1 MGAAYSARTRLA
13 KAAAA
18 GFTLLA
24 LSCGAATARPVRL
37 LAFGDSLT
45 AGYGLP
51 HEDGFETQLG
61 AALRKAGHDVT
72 VLDGGVSGD
81 TSAGGVARLDWSLAD
96 NPDCA
101 LVELGANDGLRGLDP
116 SAMQA
121 NLATILDRLAAHRI
135 PALLSGMYAPPN
147 LGQTYDDAFRAVFD
161 TLSRRPGLLYDP
173 FFLQGVALDPSLK
186 QADGL
191 HPTAKG
197 VAIIV
202 ARLLPLV
209 ERLLAEVPAQ

>member
-1 MGAAYSARTRLA
+1 MVVACTAAS
-13 KAAAA
+13 
-18 GFTLLA
+18 
-24 LSCGAATARPVRL
+24 ARPVRL

-51 HEDGFETQLG
+51 HEDGFEAQLA

-116 SAMQA
+116 AAMQA
-121 NLATILDRLAAHRI
+121 NLAAILDRLASRHI
-135 PALLSGMYAPPN
+135 PTLLSGMYAPPN
-147 LGQTYDDAFRAVFD
+147 LGKAYDDAFRAVFD
-161 TLSRRPGLLYDP
+161 ALARRPGLLYDP

>member
-13 KAAAA
+13 KAATAA
-18 GFTLLA
+18 FTLLA

-51 HEDGFETQLG
+51 HEDGFEAQLG

-116 SAMQA
+116 AAMQA

-135 PALLSGMYAPPN
+135 PTLLSGMYAPPN
-147 LGQTYDDAFRAVFD
+147 LGRTYDDAFRAVFD

-173 FFLQGVALDPSLK
+173 FFLQDVALDPSLK

>member
-1 MGAAYSARTRLA
+1 MAAAYGARPRLA
-13 KAAAA
+13 KAAATC
-18 GFTLLA
+18 FMLLA
-24 LSCGAATARPVRL
+24 LACGPASARQTRL

-51 HEDGFETQLG
+51 HEDGFEAQLQ
-61 AALRKAGHDVT
+61 AALRKSGHDVT

-81 TSAGGVARLDWSLAD
+81 TTAGGAARLDWSLAD

-116 SAMQA
+116 AAMQTS
-121 NLATILDRLAAHRI
+121 LATILDRLAARHV
-135 PALLSGMYAPPN
+135 PTLLSGMYAPPN
-147 LGQTYDDAFRAVFD
+147 LGKTYDDAFRAVFD
-161 TLSRRPGLLYDP
+161 RLSQRSGLLYDP
-173 FFLQGVALDPSLK
+173 FFLQDVALDPSLK
-186 QADGL
+186 QPDGL